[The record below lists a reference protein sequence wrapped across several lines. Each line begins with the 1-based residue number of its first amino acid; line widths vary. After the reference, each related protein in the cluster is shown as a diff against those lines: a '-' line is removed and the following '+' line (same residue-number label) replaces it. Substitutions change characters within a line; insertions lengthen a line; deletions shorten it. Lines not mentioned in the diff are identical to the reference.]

1 MSIMNFLYSIPNF
14 QFKFFPLK
22 LYWKEHCGYML
33 KIDKKF
39 LNVCVILKNF
49 LVKFRFKYY
58 YRKQLLILL
67 LEIMNS
73 EKEFYFYIQ
82 LLYIEVILEMYQQIY
97 KILK

>member
-1 MSIMNFLYSIPNF
+1 
-14 QFKFFPLK
+14 
-22 LYWKEHCGYML
+22 ML

-67 LEIMNS
+67 LLLEVMNS

-82 LLYIEVILEMYQQIY
+82 FLYIEVILEMYQQIY